1 MLPADTQN
9 VKAVTAELQKNFF
22 SQPESLLL
30 LVEIAL
36 THDNG
41 GIRQL
46 AAVQAV
52 RITERHWPKV
62 PADQKG
68 LARQHLLEGVLKDP
82 SASARRSLSRLIAI
96 IATIDFADDDNQDL
110 VREII
115 ALNTKEDVVSREVGS
130 YMVFA
135 LLDNDPTRFMD
146 HVAQLFELFSQ
157 TINDTQS
164 KDVCVH
170 TIKSI
175 GSLLI
180 VVDPEEDEASL
191 KAIQA
196 LFPSMVRILKG
207 CIESGDEEHYSDI
220 FEVLQSFL
228 AYEPALLNAHLK
240 DLLEFMIEIAGNTQ
254 IEEDARSQSIAFL
267 SQAVHA
273 RRMKI
278 QGMKDVG
285 ARLMTTSLRIV
296 TEMDDDL
303 LDDDMDDMTP
313 VRSALTLIDQLS
325 SDLPPRQVIVPLL
338 DDFPKLAS
346 HETPSYRK
354 AAILALGNAA
364 EGSPDFISTQLG
376 SVLPVLVALLNDGDE
391 GVRHA
396 ALIGLIQIAD
406 EMAEELAPK
415 HGEIFEALLKNL
427 EASVQG
433 ASKANVSVVRTV
445 CGALNSLGV
454 GSLDKEAAKVYGQK
468 FLPPLGTLLSHEEPR
483 VKAAA
488 AGAIGAIAA
497 SMGDGFGP
505 YYKDV
510 LSALAPYISLKEG
523 EDALALRS
531 SVCDAMGS
539 IAHAIGAELFQ
550 PYVMDLMKASE
561 EALHIDDARL
571 KETSFLLWGELA
583 KIYGE
588 HFKQFLPGVFKGLL
602 DTLELEEEEFSLDG
616 LVEGASDNDT
626 LVVGGK
632 KLKLKRGD
640 DEEGGDDSIVDMDDD
655 DAWDDL
661 DDFSGATAIA
671 LQQEVAIEV
680 LGDVITESCSLDDI
694 KTYLESTLEKLT
706 PLADHSFEGCR
717 KAAISTL
724 WRSYARVWKLLEK
737 EPWKPGAPKDNP
749 IPDPALAHIGELV
762 VKATLSGWPDE
773 TERYVLPP
781 VIFLF
786 SYVRIPLQYDEYV
799 ALYPAHSDANG
810 YGEKTSNHFLIHLG
824 LLFSFCQ

>member
-1 MLPADTQN
+1 MSQTPRQPRQWTCTDSDVCLADTQH

-22 SQPESLLL
+22 SKPESLLL
-30 LVEIAL
+30 LVEIAI

-68 LARQHLLEGVLKDP
+68 LARQHLLEGVLKEP
-82 SASARRSLSRLIAI
+82 SAHARRSLSRLIAI

-110 VREII
+110 VRHII
-115 ALNTKEDVVSREVGS
+115 GLNTKEDVVSRECGS
-130 YMVFA
+130 YMVYA

-146 HVAQLFELFSQ
+146 HVNQLFQLFSQ

-164 KDVCVH
+164 KDVCVN
-170 TIKSI
+170 TIKSV
-175 GSLLI
+175 GALLI
-180 VVDPEEDEASL
+180 VVDPEEDEDSL
-191 KAIQA
+191 KAIQSI
-196 LFPSMVRILKG
+196 FPAMVQILKG
-207 CIESGDEEHYSDI
+207 CIESGDDEHYSDI

-228 AYEPALLNAHLK
+228 AYEPSLLNAHLQ
-240 DLLEFMIEIAGNTQ
+240 DLVEFMIEIAGNTQ
-254 IEEDARSQSIAFL
+254 IEDDARAQAIAFL

-303 LDDDMDDMTP
+303 LDDDMDEMTP

-338 DDFPKLAS
+338 DDFPKLAA
-346 HETPSYRK
+346 HESANYRK
-354 AAILALGNAA
+354 AAILSLGNAA

-376 SVLPVLVALLNDGDE
+376 GILPILVTLLNDSDE

-396 ALIGLIQIAD
+396 ALIGLIQLAD
-406 EMAEELAPK
+406 EMAEELSPK
-415 HGEIFEALLKNL
+415 HNEIFEALLRNL
-427 EASVQG
+427 EASTQ
-433 ASKANVSVVRTV
+433 KTNVSIVRAV

-454 GSLDKEAAKVYGQK
+454 GNLDQEAAKAYGQK
-468 FLPPLGTLLSHEEPR
+468 FLPPLGTLLSHEDLS

-497 SMGDGFGP
+497 SMGDGFAP

-510 LSALAPYISLKEG
+510 LAALAPYVTLKDG
-523 EDALALRS
+523 DDALSLRS

-561 EALHIDDARL
+561 EALEIDDARL

-602 DTLELEEEEFSLDG
+602 DTLELEEEELSLDG

-626 LVVGGK
+626 LIVGGK
-632 KLKLKRGD
+632 KLKLKRGGA
-640 DEEGGDDSIVDMDDD
+640 DEEEDEEVGDDSIVDMDDED
-655 DAWDDL
+655 EWDDL
-661 DDFSGATAIA
+661 EDYTGATAIA

-680 LGDVITESCSLDDI
+680 LGDVITESCSLEDI
-694 KTYLESTLEKLT
+694 KSYLESTLAKLT

-724 WRSYARVWKLLEK
+724 WRAYARVWKLLEK
-737 EPWKPGAPKDNP
+737 QPWTPGAPKDNP
-749 IPDPALAHIGELV
+749 MPDPALTHLGQLV

-773 TERYVLPP
+773 SER
-781 VIFLF
+781 
-786 SYVRIPLQYDEYV
+786 
-799 ALYPAHSDANG
+799 
-810 YGEKTSNHFLIHLG
+810 
-824 LLFSFCQ
+824 

>member
-1 MLPADTQN
+1 M
-9 VKAVTAELQKNFF
+9 
-22 SQPESLLL
+22 
-30 LVEIAL
+30 
-36 THDNG
+36 
-41 GIRQL
+41 
-46 AAVQAV
+46 
-52 RITERHWPKV
+52 
-62 PADQKG
+62 
-68 LARQHLLEGVLKDP
+68 
-82 SASARRSLSRLIAI
+82 IAI
-96 IATIDFADDDNQDL
+96 VATIDFAEDDNQDL

-115 ALNTKEDVVSREVGS
+115 ALNTKDDVVSREVGS
-130 YMVFA
+130 YMVYA
-135 LLDNDPTRFMD
+135 LLDNDPTRYMD
-146 HVAQLFELFSQ
+146 HISQLFELFGQ
-157 TINDTQS
+157 TINDSQS
-164 KDVCVH
+164 KDVCVN

-180 VVDPEEDEASL
+180 VIDPEEDEASL
-191 KAIQA
+191 RAIQG
-196 LFPSMVRILKG
+196 LFPSMVQILKG
-207 CIESGDEEHYSDI
+207 SIEGGDEEHYSDI

-228 AYEPALLNAHLK
+228 AYEPALLNAHLQG
-240 DLLEFMIEIAGNTQ
+240 LLELMIEIAGNTQ

-285 ARLMTTSLRIV
+285 ARLMTTSLKIV

-303 LDDDMDDMTP
+303 LDDDMDEMTP

-338 DDFPKLAS
+338 DDFPKLAT
-346 HETPSYRK
+346 HENPSYRK
-354 AAILALGNAA
+354 AAILSLGNAA
-364 EGSPDFISTQLG
+364 EGSPDFISTQLA
-376 SVLPVLVALLNDGDE
+376 SILPVMVSLLNDSDE

-396 ALIGLIQIAD
+396 GLIGLIQIAD

-415 HGEIFEALLKNL
+415 HNEIFEALLKNL
-427 EASVQG
+427 QASTSG
-433 ASKANVSVVRTV
+433 GANVSVVRAV

-454 GSLDKEAAKVYGQK
+454 GNLNKDAAKAYGEK
-468 FLPPLGTLLSHEEPR
+468 FLPPLGALLSHEDLS

-497 SMGDGFGP
+497 SMGEGFGP

-510 LSALAPYISLKEG
+510 MSALAPYIALKEG
-523 EDALALRS
+523 DDALALRS

-539 IAHAIGAELFQ
+539 IAHAVGAELFE

-561 EALHIDDARL
+561 EALSIDDARL

-588 HFKQFLPGVFKGLL
+588 NFKQFLPGVFKGLL
-602 DTLELEEEEFSLDG
+602 DTLELEEEELSLDG

-640 DEEGGDDSIVDMDDD
+640 DEDAGDDSIVDMDDD

-661 DDFSGATAIA
+661 DDFTGATAIA

-694 KTYLESTLEKLT
+694 KAYLESTLEKLT

-737 EPWKPGAPKDNP
+737 QPWKPGAPQDNP
-749 IPDPALAHIGELV
+749 IPDPALAHIGKLV
-762 VKATLSGWPDE
+762 VQATLSGWPDE
-773 TERYVLPP
+773 TERYVLPYP
-781 VIFLF
+781 MMRIFFLCF
-786 SYVRIPLQYDEYV
+786 PQQYDDYL

-810 YGEKTSNHFLIHLG
+810 DGEKTSNLLLIFYG
-824 LLFSFCQ
+824 TTLLFCGYISARET

>member
-1 MLPADTQN
+1 MDGRVGWTGTDLLVLLADTQN
-9 VKAVTAELQKNFF
+9 VKAVTAELQKNFL

-30 LVEIAL
+30 LAEIAL
-36 THDNG
+36 THENG

-62 PADQKG
+62 PADQKN
-68 LARQHLLEGVLKDP
+68 LARQHLLEGVLKEP
-82 SASARRSLSRLIAI
+82 TAGARRSLARLIAI
-96 IATIDFADDDNQDL
+96 VATIDFADDENQDL
-110 VREII
+110 VKEII

-146 HVAQLFELFSQ
+146 HISQLFQLFGQ
-157 TINDTQS
+157 TINDPQS

-180 VVDPEEDEASL
+180 VVDPEQDEDSL
-191 KAIQA
+191 KAIQG

-207 CIESGDEEHYSDI
+207 CIENGDEEHYSDI

-228 AYEPALLNAHLK
+228 AYEPSLLNAHLK

-254 IEEDARSQSIAFL
+254 IEEDARTQAIAFL

-278 QGMKDVG
+278 QGMKEVG
-285 ARLMTTSLRIV
+285 ARLMTTSLRIL

-303 LDDDMDDMTP
+303 LDDDMDEMTP

-338 DDFPKLAS
+338 DEFPKLAA
-346 HETPSYRK
+346 HESPAYRK

-364 EGSPDFISTQLG
+364 DGSPDFISTQLG
-376 SVLPVLVALLNDGDE
+376 SILPIMVSLLNDGDE

-396 ALIGLIQIAD
+396 AIIGLIQIAD

-415 HGEIFEALLKNL
+415 HAEIFEALLKNL
-427 EASVQG
+427 KASTQ
-433 ASKANVSVVRTV
+433 NVSIVRTV
-445 CGALNSLGV
+445 CGALNSIGV
-454 GSLDKEAAKVYGQK
+454 GSLDKEAAKTYGQE

-497 SMGDGFGP
+497 SMGDGFAP

-523 EDALALRS
+523 DDALALRS
-531 SVCDAMGS
+531 SVCDSMGS
-539 IAHAIGAELFQ
+539 IAHAIGAELFE

-561 EALHIDDARL
+561 EALHIDDVRL

-588 HFKQFLPGVFKGLL
+588 NFKQFLPGVFKGLL
-602 DTLELEEEEFSLDG
+602 DTLELEEEEVSLDG
-616 LVEGASDNDT
+616 LVEGASDNDS

-632 KLKLKRGD
+632 KLKLKRAE
-640 DEEGGDDSIVDMDDD
+640 DEEAGDDSIIDMDDD

-661 DDFSGATAIA
+661 DDFTGATAVA

-680 LGDVITESCSLDDI
+680 LGDVITESCSLEEI
-694 KTYLESTLEKLT
+694 KTYLESTLTKLT

-724 WRSYARVWKLLEK
+724 WRSYARVWKLMEK
-737 EPWKPGAPKDNP
+737 QPWKPGAPKDNP
-749 IPDPALAHIGELV
+749 IPDPALAHIGKLV
-762 VKATLSGWPDE
+762 VQATLSVWPDE
-773 TERYVLPP
+773 AERYVNPP
-781 VIFLF
+781 
-786 SYVRIPLQYDEYV
+786 
-799 ALYPAHSDANG
+799 
-810 YGEKTSNHFLIHLG
+810 
-824 LLFSFCQ
+824 